1 MDYYRCQIIF
11 RVVHALRAK
20 IGKHKNDNI
29 FKQELFYFES
39 ILFFY
44 NSYFEHTWLSMLS
57 HVHKYIF
64 FVNWTCN
71 TNCKNI
77 LPLFYFNEEV
87 VNERREANPSM
98 PMDEQA
104 WDCQWHLLPLE
115 IQALC
120 LLKQYMFFLIK
131 HSFQGETE
139 HWERFVVVQSL
150 ICSKQKYM
158 NDKQTLCGKYRKV

>member
-11 RVVHALRAK
+11 RVVHALWAK

-29 FKQELFYFES
+29 FKQKLFYFES
-39 ILFFY
+39 ILFFTIRILHIHDSACCLTFI
-44 NSYFEHTWLSMLS
+44 NKFS
-57 HVHKYIF
+57 
-64 FVNWTCN
+64 VNWTCN

-150 ICSKQKYM
+150 ICSKQNYI

>member
-11 RVVHALRAK
+11 RVVHALWAE

-29 FKQELFYFES
+29 FKQKLFYFES
-39 ILFFY
+39 ILFFTIRILHIHDSACCLTFI
-44 NSYFEHTWLSMLS
+44 NKFS
-57 HVHKYIF
+57 
-64 FVNWTCN
+64 VNWTCN

-77 LPLFYFNEEV
+77 FPLFYFNEEV

-131 HSFQGETE
+131 HSFQGKTE

-158 NDKQTLCGKYRKV
+158 NDKQTLFGKYRKV

>member
-1 MDYYRCQIIF
+1 MHYGQRLENTKMITY
-11 RVVHALRAK
+11 LN
-20 IGKHKNDNI
+20 KNCFI
-29 FKQELFYFES
+29 SKAFFLAIH
-39 ILFFY
+39 ILHIHDSECCLTFMNTF
-44 NSYFEHTWLSMLS
+44 S
-57 HVHKYIF
+57 
-64 FVNWTCN
+64 VNWTCN

-77 LPLFYFNEEV
+77 LPLYYYNKEV
-87 VNERREANPSM
+87 VNERREASPSM

-120 LLKQYMFFLIK
+120 LLKQYMLFLIK

-139 HWERFVVVQSL
+139 HWGRFVVVQSL
-150 ICSKQKYM
+150 ICSKQNYI

>member
-11 RVVHALRAK
+11 RVVHALWAK

-29 FKQELFYFES
+29 FKQKLFYFES
-39 ILFFY
+39 IL
-44 NSYFEHTWLSMLS
+44 
-57 HVHKYIF
+57 IF
-64 FVNWTCN
+64 TIRILHIHDSACCLTFINKFSVNWTCN

-77 LPLFYFNEEV
+77 FPLFYFNEEV

-120 LLKQYMFFLIK
+120 LLKQYMLFLIK

>member
-1 MDYYRCQIIF
+1 M
-11 RVVHALRAK
+11 
-20 IGKHKNDNI
+20 
-29 FKQELFYFES
+29 FYFES
-39 ILFFY
+39 IFFS
-44 NSYFEHTWLSMLS
+44 NSYFAHTWLRMLS
-57 HVHKYIF
+57 HVHEYIS
-64 FVNWTCN
+64 VNWTCN

-77 LPLFYFNEEV
+77 FPLFYFNEEV

-120 LLKQYMFFLIK
+120 LLKQYMLFLIK